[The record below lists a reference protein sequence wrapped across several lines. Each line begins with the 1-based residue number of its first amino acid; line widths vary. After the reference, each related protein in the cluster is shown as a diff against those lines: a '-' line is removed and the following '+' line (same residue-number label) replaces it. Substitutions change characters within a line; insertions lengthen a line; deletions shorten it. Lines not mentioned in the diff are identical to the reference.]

1 MTLSIDRNLRIEGI
15 SWWKEEE
22 FNYIEA
28 ETAYENLNKINW
40 EVDYVLTH
48 SAPFSI
54 KDKLYAPSATE
65 RLLEDILRNIRFKR
79 WYFGHY
85 HKDMK
90 LDNFSILYNRVE
102 RMKAN
107 GGSLF

>member
-1 MTLSIDRNLRIEGI
+1 MLYVTGDTHGDLD
-15 SWWKEEE
+15 
-22 FNYIEA
+22 FQ
-28 ETAYENLNKINW
+28 KILDW
-40 EVDYVLTH
+40 VQ
-48 SAPFSI
+48 
-54 KDKLYAPSATE
+54 
-65 RLLEDILRNIRFKR
+65 

>member
-1 MTLSIDRNLRIEGI
+1 MFLLIQP
-15 SWWKEEE
+15 
-22 FNYIEA
+22 
-28 ETAYENLNKINW
+28 
-40 EVDYVLTH
+40 
-48 SAPFSI
+48 PFSI
-54 KDKLYAPSATE
+54 KDKLYGNNNLYAPSATE
-65 RLLEDILRNIRFKR
+65 RLLEAILRNIRFKR

-90 LDNFSILYNRVE
+90 LDNFSIIYNRVE